1 METEVLDI
9 DLLKSLLAQGVP
21 RAEIATQLG
30 VTRGHVDR
38 VCCSQN
44 LSTRKL
50 PPPPPWLDR
59 LRQMIE
65 VEQLTQERAAESL
78 GVGRTTIER
87 WCRKLG
93 LQTQRTGP
101 RSGEGHPEWQ
111 GGRCLVGKYWYVY
124 RPDHPHATKQ
134 RRVAEHRLVMEAA
147 LGRYLLPTEV
157 VHHRNGDPGDNRPE
171 NLEVFASNAEH
182 LREELSGRVPN
193 WTAQGLLNIQEGNRK
208 RHIRDRQ
215 ARSADPQP

>member
-1 METEVLDI
+1 MDI

-38 VCCSQN
+38 ICSNQN
-44 LSTRKL
+44 LSKRK
-50 PPPPPWLDR
+50 PPAAPEWTGR

-65 VEQLTQERAAESL
+65 VECLTQDRAAEVL
-78 GVGRTTIER
+78 GVARTTIER
-87 WCRKLG
+87 WCCKLG

-101 RSGEGHPEWQ
+101 RSGEGHTGWQ
-111 GGRCLVGKYWYVY
+111 GGRCLLGKYWYVY

-134 RRVAEHRLVMEAA
+134 RRVAEHRLVMEKA

-171 NLEVFASNAEH
+171 NLEVFASNAAH
-182 LREELSGRVPN
+182 LREELSGRVPK
-193 WTAQGLLNIQEGNRK
+193 WTESGKQRIQEGNRR
-208 RHIRDRQ
+208 RHSRDRQ
-215 ARSADPQP
+215 ARSAAQQP